1 MKTMETPHA
10 GGRTR
15 REFLRTST
23 VLVAGTAIASTLP
36 RPGYAAGD
44 DTIKVALIGCGGR
57 GSGAAAQALSTSGPT
72 RLWAMA
78 DVFEHRLQS
87 SLAGLQRNHQAK
99 LDVPRDRQF
108 VGFDGYKK
116 A

>member
-1 MKTMETPHA
+1 MDATENTGTNHT
-10 GGRTR
+10 TR
-15 REFLRTST
+15 REFLRISSQA
-23 VLVAGTAIASTLP
+23 VAGAALTAAVV
-36 RPGYAAGD
+36 RPGYAAED
-44 DTIKVALIGCGGR
+44 NTIKVALIGCGGR
-57 GSGAAAQALSTSGPT
+57 GSGAAAQALSTTGPT
-72 RLWAMA
+72 KLWAMA

-87 SLAGLQRNHQAK
+87 SLSGLQRNHQAK